1 MLSESNSVQ
10 NLRSL
15 TLKTK
20 ELWKGGGK
28 HLPPGLARELKAQ
41 G

>member
-1 MLSESNSVQ
+1 MQ
-10 NLRSL
+10 NLSSL

-20 ELWKGGGK
+20 ELWKEGEK
-28 HLPPGLARELKAQ
+28 QLPPELARELKAQ